1 MCASP
6 WGSTLT
12 LRFLTTFDELLFAIV
27 QFLFSG
33 FLLVRH
39 GLALAFASAAIVFR
53 PLSAQGQPRA
63 MSDASIAANVHQSLD
78 AQLNFR
84 TEFTF
89 DFEAVSNNSTDL
101 RELVVVP
108 ILNLGIEFDTRF
120 FQNVSS
126 PAPADAV
133 DVGESNLTPL
143 VPREVNACYS
153 RHTVVKWGLA
163 LSLFKLGVLLVDDVQ
178 LSFSP
183 YDFAVCAA
191 LFQ

>member
-1 MCASP
+1 
-6 WGSTLT
+6 
-12 LRFLTTFDELLFAIV
+12 LLFAIV

-39 GLALAFASAAIVFR
+39 SLALAFASAAVVLG
-53 PLSAQGQPRA
+53 PLSAQGQSRA
-63 MSDASIAANVHQSLD
+63 VPDASIATDIHQSLD
-78 AQLNFR
+78 VQLNLR
-84 TEFTF
+84 AEFTF

-108 ILNLGIEFDTRF
+108 VLNLGIEFDTRF
-120 FQNVSS
+120 FQDVTC

-143 VPREVNACYS
+143 VPREVYACYS

-191 LFQ
+191 LFQGCSNFHRFS